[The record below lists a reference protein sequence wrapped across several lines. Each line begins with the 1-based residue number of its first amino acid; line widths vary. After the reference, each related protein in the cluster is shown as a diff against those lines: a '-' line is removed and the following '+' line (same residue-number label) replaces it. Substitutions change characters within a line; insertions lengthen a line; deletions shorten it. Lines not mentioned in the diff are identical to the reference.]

1 MKRILIGIVLGIMM
15 GASAAHRWDAFIVAD
30 ILRSDDMDITT
41 NVEEA
46 NALLDLYEQ
55 GYGKQ

>member
-1 MKRILIGIVLGIMM
+1 MKYIALLVLGFAL
-15 GASAAHRWDAFIVAD
+15 GAWFQYRADSWIVAD
-30 ILRSDDMDITT
+30 ILRSDDTSITR